1 MSTPDATVGLV
12 GAGNLGRA
20 IGLNLLDRGW
30 AVRALD
36 RSEERQQFLVDA
48 GAAAATGADLL
59 DCRTIC
65 FVVPDDRAIWQVLRS
80 TTTSPSLLEGLGPGH
95 TVVVI
100 STILPRAGRELSV
113 VIKDT
118 GSRYVE
124 APVTGGPDRARTGE
138 LNVFLAGTPGDL
150 DAANPFLQAIGTEH
164 HRLGEVGAAAA
175 TKLANQ
181 LIMLA
186 TLGGIHE
193 ALRLTRHHG
202 ISEEDLFS
210 ALTGGTADTWIG
222 RNWGFFDR
230 IARDYNASGVPVDQ
244 RPWSK
249 DLREVLEVADEL
261 GESTPLA
268 RLLSGTVADQIE
280 QHALAAADEVMW
292 R

>member
-30 AVRALD
+30 AVRTLD
-36 RSEERQQFLVDA
+36 RSDERQRFLVDA
-48 GAAAATGADLL
+48 GATAATGPDLI

-65 FVVPDDRAIWQVLRS
+65 FVVPDDRAIREVLES
-80 TTTSPSLLEGLGPGH
+80 ATTSPPLADGLGAQH

-100 STILPRAGRELSV
+100 STILPRAGQELSA
-113 VIKDT
+113 VIKRT
-118 GSRYVE
+118 GAGYVE

-138 LNVFLAGTPGDL
+138 LSVYLAGTPDDL
-150 DAANPFLQAIGTEH
+150 DAAAPFLQAIGTEH
-164 HRLGEVGAAAA
+164 HRLGDVGAAAA

-181 LIMLA
+181 LIMFA
-186 TLGGIHE
+186 ALGGIQE
-193 ALRLTRHHG
+193 ALRLTRRHG
-202 ISEEDLFS
+202 VSEDDLLS
-210 ALTGGTADTWIG
+210 ALTGGTADTWVG

-230 IARDYNASGVPVDQ
+230 IARDYNAAGVPVDQ

-249 DLREVLEVADEL
+249 DLREVLDVADEL

-268 RLLSGTVADQIE
+268 RLLSETVADQIE
-280 QHALAAADEVMW
+280 QHALATDDKAVTG
-292 R
+292 